1 MRTFDLL
8 SPADALAKLNGA
20 LEASRSSAQT
30 EVVPTASARNRV
42 LARDVA
48 SPIPLPEFRRSTVD
62 GYAVRA
68 GSTPGVLRVIGEVRM
83 GELTRL
89 RIKLGDA
96 ALIHTGGNVPE
107 GADAV
112 VMVEQVKFL
121 DQSGLGKIQTQTQ
134 ASPGDN
140 TIRQGE
146 DVQQGEVVMRAGT
159 RLREPEIGG
168 LLSIGMTEVEVYCK
182 PRVAL
187 IASGDEVVPAEVET
201 QPGQVRNI
209 NTPMLAVLI
218 ERNGG
223 VALDY
228 GILPD
233 SRSAF
238 EEAAARAM
246 QEADMVVFMAGSSV
260 SERDFT
266 PDVVDGMGKPGIL
279 VHGIAFRPG
288 KPTLFAVA
296 DGRPVFGLPG
306 NPVSAYVTASLFVAP
321 TLWRL
326 QHAAALQPGRISA
339 VLSKDVKS
347 PGNLEHWFPVN
358 LSQTAEGQL
367 HGTAPAWSA
376 EPVATKSNLIFS
388 LVRASGLVCAPIGV
402 DRLAAGTTVDVRL
415 LD

>member
-8 SPADALAKLNGA
+8 SPADALARLNGA
-20 LEASRSSAQT
+20 LDAAALQAQT
-30 EVVPTASARNRV
+30 ERVRTAAALNRV

-68 GSTPGVLRVIGEVRM
+68 SSTPGVLRVVGEVRM
-83 GELTRL
+83 GELAHL
-89 RIKLGDA
+89 RVKLGDA
-96 ALIHTGGNVPE
+96 ALIHTGGNIPE

-112 VMVEQVKFL
+112 VMVEQVKLL

-134 ASPGDN
+134 VAAGEN

-146 DVQQGEVVMRAGT
+146 DVQQGDIVVRAGT

-168 LLSIGMTEVEVYCK
+168 LLSIGMTEVEVYGK

-187 IASGDEVVPAEVET
+187 IASGNEVVPADVET
-201 QPGQVRNI
+201 RPGQVRNI
-209 NTPMLAVLI
+209 NTPMLAALV

-233 SRSAF
+233 NRSAF
-238 EEAAARAM
+238 EAAAARAM

-306 NPVSAYVTASLFVAP
+306 NPVSAFVTASLFVAP

-326 QHAAALQPGRISA
+326 QHGTAPTPKYVRAILT
-339 VLSKDVKS
+339 KDVKS
-347 PGNLEHWFPVN
+347 PGDLEHWFPVS
-358 LSQTAEGQL
+358 LKQSADDR
-367 HGTAPAWSA
+367 HPPAA
-376 EPVATKSNLIFS
+376 EPVTTKSNLIFS
-388 LVRASGLVCAPIGV
+388 LARAGGLVCAPIGV
-402 DRLAAGTTVDVRL
+402 DRLAAGTTVGVRL